1 MCSLACTSSLGRI
14 VRQCLTTDKPV
25 KGDICESVSLNN
37 YAQPLARVCILW
49 DNPFWNSISASVGK
63 IDKLCLLF
71 FLLPLSSTYL
81 QQFLI
86 LVVSRKTLTK
96 LYFCNIFL
104 HFFQNGLLGN
114 NHGDTAKGKVAA
126 QLGRGIGMETEQI
139 PSCWHAG
146 SWAVLT
152 CVCGWIATFS
162 VPNAQGLFSPSGSH
176 GRMFLPI
183 QKDI

>member
-1 MCSLACTSSLGRI
+1 MWHFCSCLTVWEELLFRFVFDSSFGAICSTVRQYMCSLACTSSLGRI

-37 YAQPLARVCILW
+37 YAQPLARVCVLW

-126 QLGRGIGMETEQI
+126 QLGHGIGMKTEQI

-146 SWAVLT
+146 S
-152 CVCGWIATFS
+152 
-162 VPNAQGLFSPSGSH
+162 
-176 GRMFLPI
+176 
-183 QKDI
+183 